1 MERINTLIKSSE
13 ERMQIFLI
21 SALATLLF
29 VSRVTE
35 VTTVERPGHE
45 EEIIIVDPTPI
56 PEMTPELEVTIVPE
70 ATPTP
75 EPTATPTPE
84 PTATPTP
91 EPTATPTPEP
101 TATPTP
107 EPTATPT
114 PVADTTAPVAGAA
127 YANLSVQSTSLTLY
141 WDSAVDETTDMSLLT
156 YKIVKG
162 SSSAAI
168 DTLDEIEAIS
178 GLDLIADYHINDNY
192 LVGVYNLDPLT
203 TYYFAVVAKD
213 EAGNRV
219 IFPIVSATTL
229 AQYTAVSLFAGA
241 AGVTG
246 TVDGIGAAARFNL
259 PSSIASDGARLYVAD
274 WQNHRIRQIE
284 ISTGEV
290 TLLAGG
296 LYSGVDGTGA
306 TAGLKYPTGVATD
319 GDYVYVADYG
329 NHTIR
334 QIEITTG
341 IVTTLAGLAGT
352 LGSTDGIGSA
362 ARFKNPYGVTTDG
375 INVYVADYG
384 NHTIRKI
391 VIATRE
397 VTTLAGLAG
406 TSGATDGIGSV
417 ARFRSPKDLLV
428 MGNFLYVSDTSN
440 YKIRKI
446 EISSATV
453 STFAGTGVS
462 GSTNGVGTVARF
474 AMPVQIATDGDNLY
488 VADATNSAIR
498 KIVISTTMVSSIITS
513 ANGISQ
519 ATGVV
524 VDSDL
529 MFIADRLNQV
539 IRKAE

>member
-1 MERINTLIKSSE
+1 
-13 ERMQIFLI
+13 MQIFLI

-29 VSRVTE
+29 VSCVTE

-70 ATPTP
+70 
-75 EPTATPTPE
+75 ATPTPE

-352 LGSTDGIGSA
+352 
-362 ARFKNPYGVTTDG
+362 
-375 INVYVADYG
+375 
-384 NHTIRKI
+384 
-391 VIATRE
+391 
-397 VTTLAGLAG
+397 
-406 TSGATDGIGSV
+406 SGATDGIGSV

-529 MFIADRLNQV
+529 MFIADRLNHV

>member
-70 ATPTP
+70 ATPTPEPTATPTPEPTATPTPEPTATPTPEPTATPTPEPTATPTPEPTATPTPEPTATPTPEPTATPTPEPTATPTPEPTATPTPEPTATPTPEPTATPTP

-375 INVYVADYG
+375 INVY
-384 NHTIRKI
+384 
-391 VIATRE
+391 E
-397 VTTLAGLAG
+397 
-406 TSGATDGIGSV
+406 
-417 ARFRSPKDLLV
+417 
-428 MGNFLYVSDTSN
+428 
-440 YKIRKI
+440 
-446 EISSATV
+446 
-453 STFAGTGVS
+453 
-462 GSTNGVGTVARF
+462 
-474 AMPVQIATDGDNLY
+474 
-488 VADATNSAIR
+488 
-498 KIVISTTMVSSIITS
+498 
-513 ANGISQ
+513 
-519 ATGVV
+519 
-524 VDSDL
+524 
-529 MFIADRLNQV
+529 
-539 IRKAE
+539 